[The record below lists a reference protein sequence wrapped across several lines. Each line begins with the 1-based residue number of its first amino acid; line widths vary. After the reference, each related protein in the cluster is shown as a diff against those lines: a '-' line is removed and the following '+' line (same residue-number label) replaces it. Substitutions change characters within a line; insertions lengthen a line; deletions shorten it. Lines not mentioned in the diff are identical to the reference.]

1 MQYWYEHLRIRNGK
15 TWVQQI
21 PKKTMSFDDNEI
33 ALKKIMSFVDNEIA
47 LIRSKKQMF
56 VYRDT
61 KNARLTVQTVVHNVT
76 ADKLSGA
83 EIVFTE
89 DRLPSI
95 HGLLKGWGGNP
106 DAFPETKQACL
117 FAADHD
123 VHEGVCLEA

>member
-33 ALKKIMSFVDNEIA
+33 VLKKVMSFVDDEIA
-47 LIRSKKQMF
+47 VIKSKKRMF

-89 DRLPSI
+89 DSLPYI
-95 HGLLKGWGGNP
+95 HGLLKRAGGTPMRFQKSNKHVYLQQ
-106 DAFPETKQACL
+106 TMMCM
-117 FAADHD
+117 
-123 VHEGVCLEA
+123 